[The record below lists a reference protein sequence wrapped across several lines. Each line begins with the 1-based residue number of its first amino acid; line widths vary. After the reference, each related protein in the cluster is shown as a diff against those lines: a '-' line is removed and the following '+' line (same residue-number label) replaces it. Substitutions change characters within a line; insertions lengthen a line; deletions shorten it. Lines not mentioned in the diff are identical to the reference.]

1 MELGIF
7 IGIVT
12 FVGSIVACM
21 KLDGKKFKK
30 LPAQSTWNTIFVI
43 IAVIL
48 MVLSGL
54 SSYFDDCVREYFPGV
69 LHVEKYGVVF
79 NILLILISALYGYY
93 FVVPI
98 GGSDMPVVISVLNT
112 FSGVSGC
119 TAGFMLQNSMLIIT
133 GAIVAS
139 SGAILSC
146 IMCLSMNRSL
156 LSVLA
161 GGFGET
167 ADKKETK
174 AEAKEEKPHFPIK
187 PEGVAEMLLDANKIM
202 IVPGYGMAA
211 GHAQHAVSEM
221 TTILTSIGKTVSF
234 GIHPV
239 AGRLPGHMNVLLAEA
254 NVPYNI
260 VFEMDE
266 VNPSMS
272 ENDVCLVIGAN
283 DTVNPAAENDPQSA
297 IAGMPVIRVWESKHV
312 VVFKR
317 SMNKGYA
324 DVENPMF
331 FFENT
336 NMCFGNAK
344 DTIES
349 IVSVLREKAKSLEK
363 QVAGGLTTVAKKEE
377 EFDYSQY
384 ETFMTVGVPKEIG
397 EEETRVSITPTAAIK
412 IRKLGFRVIM
422 EEGAGDGAKFSPEE
436 YEKVGVE
443 LVSREE
449 VFRQAD
455 IVLQLNEPLPEELEM
470 LHSKQIL
477 VSYASPAQ
485 NAELLKTAAS
495 KGLIWLAMDNV
506 PRITTAQ

>member
-139 SGAILSC
+139 SGAILSY

-377 EFDYSQY
+377 EFD
-384 ETFMTVGVPKEIG
+384 
-397 EEETRVSITPTAAIK
+397 
-412 IRKLGFRVIM
+412 
-422 EEGAGDGAKFSPEE
+422 
-436 YEKVGVE
+436 
-443 LVSREE
+443 
-449 VFRQAD
+449 
-455 IVLQLNEPLPEELEM
+455 
-470 LHSKQIL
+470 
-477 VSYASPAQ
+477 
-485 NAELLKTAAS
+485 
-495 KGLIWLAMDNV
+495 
-506 PRITTAQ
+506 

>member
-139 SGAILSC
+139 SGAILSY

-239 AGRLPGHMNVLLAEA
+239 AGRLPGHMNVLLAG
-254 NVPYNI
+254 
-260 VFEMDE
+260 
-266 VNPSMS
+266 SQCS
-272 ENDVCLVIGAN
+272 LQHCL
-283 DTVNPAAENDPQSA
+283 
-297 IAGMPVIRVWESKHV
+297 
-312 VVFKR
+312 
-317 SMNKGYA
+317 
-324 DVENPMF
+324 
-331 FFENT
+331 
-336 NMCFGNAK
+336 
-344 DTIES
+344 
-349 IVSVLREKAKSLEK
+349 
-363 QVAGGLTTVAKKEE
+363 
-377 EFDYSQY
+377 
-384 ETFMTVGVPKEIG
+384 
-397 EEETRVSITPTAAIK
+397 
-412 IRKLGFRVIM
+412 
-422 EEGAGDGAKFSPEE
+422 
-436 YEKVGVE
+436 
-443 LVSREE
+443 
-449 VFRQAD
+449 
-455 IVLQLNEPLPEELEM
+455 
-470 LHSKQIL
+470 
-477 VSYASPAQ
+477 
-485 NAELLKTAAS
+485 
-495 KGLIWLAMDNV
+495 
-506 PRITTAQ
+506 